1 MKEYTYPKSINDL
14 KNDNH
19 SREEK
24 GKTLE
29 EFLYQYL
36 QREFD
41 NVLYTPK
48 YDKGVD
54 LIVFNNSNKEYRI
67 GIQAKNFISKDVY
80 KKDIQSMNLET
91 EKIYYLE
98 EMRLFT
104 TSTLNDNAV
113 QYCRNTGIEYYEEED
128 IVEMIKEINGNNLES
143 TSLDTKTE
151 LYRLRNKLMK
161 DFGKTKPHHIMSYRT
176 IRDILEKEPKTLD
189 ELMSVHGFGKFKV
202 ANYGPQIIQ
211 LFG

>member
-1 MKEYTYPKSINDL
+1 MKEYTYPKSIIDL
-14 KNDNH
+14 KDDNY
-19 SREEK
+19 SREDK
-24 GKTLE
+24 GMLLE

-54 LIVFNNSNKEYRI
+54 LIAYNNSNKEYRI
-67 GIQAKNFISKDVY
+67 GIQAKNFISKEVY

-91 EKIYYLE
+91 EKIYFLE

-113 QYCRNTGIEYYEEED
+113 QYCRNTGIEYYEEDD
-128 IVEMIKEINGNNLES
+128 IIEMINEINRFKVES
-143 TSLDTKTE
+143 TTLDRKTE
-151 LYRLRNKLMK
+151 LYMLRNKLMK
-161 DFGKTKPHHIMSYRT
+161 DFGKSKPHHIMSYRN
-176 IRDILEKEPKTLD
+176 IRDILDKEPKTLE
-189 ELMSVHGFGKFKV
+189 ELIDVHGFGEYKV
-202 ANYGPQIIQ
+202 NNYGPQIIQ
-211 LFG
+211 LFK